1 MARYVLRRL
10 GLALITLF
18 ILSVVV
24 FVVASVLP
32 GSVGR
37 AILGPFADQASV
49 DQLNAELGQDGSLV
63 QRYFAWAG
71 NAVTG
76 DFGDSFKYRKPV
88 MDFVPTALWASVKL
102 AAMTLIIVVPLG
114 IIGGTVAA
122 LRRGTAVDR
131 FITIAGLSLAVTPE
145 FVVGIVLII
154 VFAVNLG
161 WLPAGGSAKGSVWE
175 QIQVLILPSLT
186 LTAILFGYLSRM
198 ARAGTIEALDADYT
212 RTATLKGLKR
222 RTVLRRHVLRNSLL
236 PTIAVI
242 ATQIAYLL
250 GGLLV
255 TETLFNYRGLGLLI
269 FEAAGDRDIP
279 MLMGAVFIVG
289 ALAMLMTLIA
299 DVLIAWLNPRVR
311 LGGRQ

>member
-1 MARYVLRRL
+1 MARYVLRRV

-37 AILGPFADQASV
+37 AILGPFADQQSV
-49 DQLNAELGQDGSLV
+49 DQLNKDLGQDGSLIS
-63 QRYFAWAG
+63 RYLRWAG
-71 NAVTG
+71 NALTG
-76 DFGDSFKYRKPV
+76 DFGDSFKYRRPV

-102 AAMTLIIVVPLG
+102 ALMTIVIVVPLG
-114 IIGGTVAA
+114 ILGGVVAA
-122 LRRGTAVDR
+122 LRQGKAADR
-131 FITIAGLSLAVTPE
+131 FLTIAGLSLAVTPE
-145 FVVGIVLII
+145 FVVGIVLIL

-161 WLPAGGSAKGSVWE
+161 WLPAGGSAKGSLWE
-175 QIQVLILPSLT
+175 QFQVLLLPSLT

-198 ARAGTIEALDADYT
+198 ARAGTIEALNADYT

-242 ATQIAYLL
+242 ASQMAYLL

-289 ALAMLMTLIA
+289 ALAMLMTLLA

-311 LGGRQ
+311 LGSKA

>member
-1 MARYVLRRL
+1 MARYVLRRV

-37 AILGPFADQASV
+37 AILGPFADQQSV
-49 DQLNAELGQDGSLV
+49 DQLNKDLGQDGSLIS
-63 QRYFAWAG
+63 RYLRWAG
-71 NAVTG
+71 NALTG
-76 DFGDSFKYRKPV
+76 DFGDSFKYRRPV

-102 AAMTLIIVVPLG
+102 ALMTIVIVVPLG
-114 IIGGTVAA
+114 ILGGVVAA
-122 LRRGTAVDR
+122 LRQGKAADR
-131 FITIAGLSLAVTPE
+131 FLTIAGLSLAVTPE
-145 FVVGIVLII
+145 FVVGIVLIL

-161 WLPAGGSAKGSVWE
+161 WLPAGGSAKGSLWE
-175 QIQVLILPSLT
+175 QFQVLLLPSLT

-198 ARAGTIEALDADYT
+198 ARTGTIEALNADYT

-242 ATQIAYLL
+242 ASQMAYLL

-289 ALAMLMTLIA
+289 ALAMLMTLLA

-311 LGGRQ
+311 LGSKA

>member
-63 QRYFAWAG
+63 QRYLAWAG
-71 NAVTG
+71 NAITG

-102 AAMTLIIVVPLG
+102 AVMTLIIVVPLG

-311 LGGRQ
+311 LGARQ

>member
-1 MARYVLRRL
+1 MARYVLRRV

-37 AILGPFADQASV
+37 AILGPFADQQSV
-49 DQLNAELGQDGSLV
+49 DQLNEELGQDGSLIS
-63 QRYFAWAG
+63 RYLRWAG
-71 NAVTG
+71 NALTG
-76 DFGDSFKYRKPV
+76 DFGDSFKYRRPV

-102 AAMTLIIVVPLG
+102 ALMTIVIVVPLG
-114 IIGGTVAA
+114 ILGGVVAA
-122 LRRGTAVDR
+122 LRQGKAADR
-131 FITIAGLSLAVTPE
+131 FLTIAGLSLAVTPE
-145 FVVGIVLII
+145 FVVGIVLIL

-161 WLPAGGSAKGSVWE
+161 WLPAGGSAKGPLWE
-175 QIQVLILPSLT
+175 QFQVLLLPSLT

-198 ARAGTIEALDADYT
+198 ARAGTIEALNADYT

-242 ATQIAYLL
+242 ASQMAYLL

-289 ALAMLMTLIA
+289 ALAMLMTLLA

-311 LGGRQ
+311 LGSKA

>member
-1 MARYVLRRL
+1 MARYVLRRV

-37 AILGPFADQASV
+37 AILGPFADQQSV
-49 DQLNAELGQDGSLV
+49 DQLNKDLGQDGSLIS
-63 QRYFAWAG
+63 RYLRWAG
-71 NAVTG
+71 NALTG
-76 DFGDSFKYRKPV
+76 DFGDSFKYRRPV

-102 AAMTLIIVVPLG
+102 ALMTIVIVVPLG
-114 IIGGTVAA
+114 ILGGVVAA
-122 LRRGTAVDR
+122 LRQGKAADR
-131 FITIAGLSLAVTPE
+131 FLTIAGLSLAVTPE
-145 FVVGIVLII
+145 FVVGIVLIL

-161 WLPAGGSAKGSVWE
+161 WLPAGGSAKGSLWE
-175 QIQVLILPSLT
+175 QFQVLLLPSLT

-198 ARAGTIEALDADYT
+198 ARAGTIEALNADYT

-242 ATQIAYLL
+242 ASQMAYLL

-289 ALAMLMTLIA
+289 ALAMLMTLLA

-311 LGGRQ
+311 LGSTA

>member
-1 MARYVLRRL
+1 MARYVLRRV

-37 AILGPFADQASV
+37 AILGPFADQQSV
-49 DQLNAELGQDGSLV
+49 DQLNKDLGQDGSLIS
-63 QRYFAWAG
+63 RYLRWAG
-71 NAVTG
+71 NALTG
-76 DFGDSFKYRKPV
+76 DFGDSFKYRRPV

-102 AAMTLIIVVPLG
+102 ALMTIVIVVPLG
-114 IIGGTVAA
+114 ILGGVVAA
-122 LRRGTAVDR
+122 LRQGKAADR
-131 FITIAGLSLAVTPE
+131 FLTIAGLSLAVTPE
-145 FVVGIVLII
+145 FVDGIVLIL

-161 WLPAGGSAKGSVWE
+161 WLPAGGSAKGSLWE
-175 QIQVLILPSLT
+175 QFQVLLLPSLT

-198 ARAGTIEALDADYT
+198 ARAGTIEALNADYT

-242 ATQIAYLL
+242 ASQMAYLL

-289 ALAMLMTLIA
+289 ALAMLMTLLA

-311 LGGRQ
+311 LGSKA

>member
-1 MARYVLRRL
+1 M
-10 GLALITLF
+10 
-18 ILSVVV
+18 
-24 FVVASVLP
+24 LP

-37 AILGPFADQASV
+37 AILGPFADQQSV
-49 DQLNAELGQDGSLV
+49 DQLNEELGQDGSLIS
-63 QRYFAWAG
+63 RYLRWAG
-71 NAVTG
+71 NALTG
-76 DFGDSFKYRKPV
+76 DFGDSFKYRRPV

-102 AAMTLIIVVPLG
+102 ALMTIVIVVPLG
-114 IIGGTVAA
+114 ILGGVVAA
-122 LRRGTAVDR
+122 LRQGKAADR
-131 FITIAGLSLAVTPE
+131 FLTIAGLSLAVTPE
-145 FVVGIVLII
+145 FVVGIVLIL

-161 WLPAGGSAKGSVWE
+161 WLPAGGSAKGSLWE
-175 QIQVLILPSLT
+175 QFQVLLLPSLT

-198 ARAGTIEALDADYT
+198 ARAGTIEALNADYT

-242 ATQIAYLL
+242 ASQMAYLL

-289 ALAMLMTLIA
+289 ALAMLMTLLA

-311 LGGRQ
+311 LGSKA